1 MNAHVMNRNKLLKI
15 EMKSNTQGNGV
26 LNKGPENSKNGF
38 VATAIVSPLH
48 SEIDLTFST
57 LN

>member
-26 LNKGPENSKNGF
+26 LNKIAKMALWQPR
-38 VATAIVSPLH
+38 TLRPL
-48 SEIDLTFST
+48 ETLLFSGIPMMI
-57 LN
+57 